1 MLLKKYALQRVT
13 NLIVISCSLL
23 LMTSCAGTV
32 NNYDPIKEEKVTVA
46 KVQKE
51 IKIGMSSSDVVEIL
65 GSPNIITTDSNRRET
80 WVYDKISTQITS
92 SGSSVGTWFLI
103 FGAAGSKNTS
113 SSNQRTLTIIIKYDE
128 KGLVRDFAYRTSSF

>member
-1 MLLKKYALQRVT
+1 MFLKMKQLSKLIGMTTLLL
-13 NLIVISCSLL
+13 SLL
-23 LMTSCAGTV
+23 MITSCASTV
-32 NNYDPIKEEKVTVA
+32 NNNSLNEEKMTVA

-51 IKIGMSSSDVVEIL
+51 IKVGMSSSDVIEIL

-92 SGSSVGTWFLI
+92 SNSSLGTWLLV
-103 FGAAGSKNTS
+103 FGASGSKTTSTS
-113 SSNQRTLTIIIKYDE
+113 SQRTLTIIIKFDE